1 MTENFKDINRD
12 FDYFKNRE
20 ENISIFIGAYGSG
33 KSEISVNTALLLSDM
48 NRTGNLEIMEDFE
61 KIRMSEQRQKLPMEI
76 ELQVNGINKK
86 ASKETN
92 EKTVKEIILADM
104 DVVNP
109 FFRSLDAK
117 KLLNEH
123 GVRVISSLFANTNSE
138 VASVPHEV
146 MAVFDNRDIHAILD
160 IGGDDLGARIVSS
173 LKSRIIASPHSIYM
187 VINTNRPFTGTKGR
201 IIKTIEDLTSASGFQ
216 ITALINNTN
225 LLEDTAVEDLLESNI
240 LIKEIS
246 EMTGIPFA
254 FCAGMDDIYPESWGN
269 VAPDGV
275 KFMRLERTIYYS

>member
-1 MTENFKDINRD
+1 MTKRDKDINRD

-20 ENISIFIGAYGSG
+20 DNISIFIGAYGSG
-33 KSEISVNTALLLSDM
+33 KSEVSVNTAMLLAEM
-48 NRTGNLEIMEDFE
+48 NRIANTDDLDDEVKQNTSDQGQKISMESD
-61 KIRMSEQRQKLPMEI
+61 IQANDIS
-76 ELQVNGINKK
+76 KK
-86 ASKETN
+86 SSNDTN
-92 EKTVKEIILADM
+92 RKTTKEIILADL

-173 LKSRIIASPHSIYM
+173 LKSRIVASPYSIYM
-187 VINTNRPFTGTKGR
+187 VINTNRPFTGTKDK

-240 LIKEIS
+240 LIKEVS
-246 EMTGIPFA
+246 EITGIPFA
-254 FCAGMDDIYPESWGN
+254 FCAGMDDLYPESWGN

-275 KFMRLERTIYYS
+275 GFMRLERSIYYG